1 VEGQALLPYPGFGHM
16 HSLIFLLFF
25 GFFSII
31 FSIVVIIPYWFI
43 FKKAGF
49 SGFLALLMFVP
60 LINVIM
66 LYFLAFARWNV
77 VPATAV
83 YPAPPVPYR
92 PPV

>member
-1 VEGQALLPYPGFGHM
+1 M
-16 HSLIFLLFF
+16 HSLLFLLFF
-25 GFFSII
+25 GFFGVFISL
-31 FSIVVIIPYWFI
+31 IVLIPFWFI

-49 SGFLALLMFVP
+49 SPFLALLMLLPFVS
-60 LINVIM
+60 IFV
-66 LYFLAFARWNV
+66 LYFLAFAQWNV

>member
-1 VEGQALLPYPGFGHM
+1 M

-25 GFFSII
+25 SFFGVFISII
-31 FSIVVIIPYWFI
+31 MLIPFWFI

-49 SGFLALLMFVP
+49 SPFLSLLMLLP
-60 LINVIM
+60 LVGFIM

>member
-1 VEGQALLPYPGFGHM
+1 M
-16 HSLIFLLFF
+16 HSLLFLLFF
-25 GFFSII
+25 GFFGVFFSII
-31 FSIVVIIPYWFI
+31 VLIPFWFI

-49 SGFLALLMFVP
+49 SPFLSVLMLLPFVS
-60 LINVIM
+60 IFV

>member
-1 VEGQALLPYPGFGHM
+1 M
-16 HSLIFLLFF
+16 HSLLFLLFF
-25 GFFSII
+25 GFFSLVVSII
-31 FSIVVIIPYWFI
+31 VIIPYWFI

-60 LINVIM
+60 LVNIIM

-77 VPATAV
+77 VPAAAV

>member
-1 VEGQALLPYPGFGHM
+1 MQRPHRRLGSPA
-16 HSLIFLLFF
+16 
-25 GFFSII
+25 
-31 FSIVVIIPYWFI
+31 
-43 FKKAGF
+43 F

-77 VPATAV
+77 VPVTAV

>member
-1 VEGQALLPYPGFGHM
+1 MLPYPGIGHM

-25 GFFSII
+25 GFVSLIFSII
-31 FSIVVIIPYWFI
+31 VIIPYWFI

>member
-1 VEGQALLPYPGFGHM
+1 VEGQALLPYPGIGHM
-16 HSLIFLLFF
+16 HSVLFLLFF
-25 GFFSII
+25 GFFSLVI
-31 FSIVVIIPYWFI
+31 SIVVIFPYWFI

-60 LINVIM
+60 FINIIM

>member
-1 VEGQALLPYPGFGHM
+1 LFPYPGFGHM

-25 GFFSII
+25 GFFSLFVSII
-31 FSIVVIIPYWFI
+31 VIIPYWFI

-49 SGFLALLMFVP
+49 SPFLAVLMFVP
-60 LINVIM
+60 LVNIIL

>member
-1 VEGQALLPYPGFGHM
+1 LFPYPGFGHM
-16 HSLIFLLFF
+16 HSLLFLLFF
-25 GFFSII
+25 GFFGIFFSII
-31 FSIVVIIPYWFI
+31 VLIPFWFI

-49 SGFLALLMFVP
+49 SPFLSLLMLLPFVS
-60 LINVIM
+60 IFV

-77 VPATAV
+77 VPVTAV

>member
-1 VEGQALLPYPGFGHM
+1 M

-25 GFFSII
+25 GFFGVFISII
-31 FSIVVIIPYWFI
+31 MLIPFWFI

-49 SGFLALLMFVP
+49 SPFLALLMILPFVS
-60 LINVIM
+60 VIM

-77 VPATAV
+77 VPTTAV
-83 YPAPPVPYR
+83 YPPPPVPYR

>member
-1 VEGQALLPYPGFGHM
+1 MLPFPLMGHM
-16 HSLIFLLFF
+16 HSLVFLLFF
-25 GFFSII
+25 GFFSV
-31 FSIVVIIPYWFI
+31 FVSIVVIIPYWFI

-49 SGFLALLMFVP
+49 SPFLALLMFVP
-60 LINVIM
+60 LINIIM

-77 VPATAV
+77 VPAGLV

>member
-1 VEGQALLPYPGFGHM
+1 M
-16 HSLIFLLFF
+16 HSVLFLLFF
-25 GFFSII
+25 GFFSLVI
-31 FSIVVIIPYWFI
+31 SIVVIFPYWFI

-60 LINVIM
+60 FINLIM

>member
-1 VEGQALLPYPGFGHM
+1 M
-16 HSLIFLLFF
+16 HSVLFLLFF
-25 GFFSII
+25 GFFSLVI
-31 FSIVVIIPYWFI
+31 SIVVIFPYWFI

-60 LINVIM
+60 FINIIM

-77 VPATAV
+77 VPAPAV

>member
-1 VEGQALLPYPGFGHM
+1 MFPYPGFGHM

-25 GFFSII
+25 GFFGVFFSII
-31 FSIVVIIPYWFI
+31 VLIPFWFI

-49 SGFLALLMFVP
+49 SPFLSLLMLLPFVS
-60 LINVIM
+60 IFV

-77 VPATAV
+77 VPVTAV

>member
-1 VEGQALLPYPGFGHM
+1 M

-31 FSIVVIIPYWFI
+31 FSIIVIIPYWFI

-77 VPATAV
+77 VPAAAV